1 MAKINKNKNKNE
13 VLLEAKGLYKSYTQ
27 TSGFFVR
34 KQRVIKALNNVSLF
48 IKPGETLAIVGESG
62 SGKST
67 LARCLLQLQAF
78 EQGELFFKGK
88 NLTSLDEKD
97 KKHLKRHIQMVFQ
110 DPYASLNPRMKIEE
124 ILEEGLVIHDL
135 GNKKVR
141 QTKVRSMIKKVGLTV
156 ADLQKYPHQFSG
168 GQRQRI
174 GIARALIVEPELVIC
189 DEPVS
194 ALDVSIQAQILLLL
208 KDLQKE
214 LGLSYLFI
222 SHDLRVVRHMADRIV
237 VMHQGK
243 IVELGLTKSIYEKPK
258 ANYTRE
264 LLNAIPGKHFK
275 FKVS

>member
-1 MAKINKNKNKNE
+1 MAKIVKNE
-13 VLLEAKGLYKSYTQ
+13 VLLEAKGLYKTYTQ
-27 TSGFFVR
+27 TSGFFVK
-34 KQRVIKALNNVSLF
+34 KQRVIKALNNVSLS
-48 IKPGETLAIVGESG
+48 IKKGETLAIVGESG

-67 LARCLLQLQAF
+67 LARCLLQLLSLD
-78 EQGELFFKGK
+78 QGELFFKGK
-88 NLTSLDEKD
+88 NLNSLDVEG
-97 KKHLKRHIQMVFQ
+97 KKYLKRHIQMVFQ
-110 DPYASLNPRMKIEE
+110 DPYASLNPRMKISE
-124 ILEEGLVIHDL
+124 ILEEGLLIHDL
-135 GNKKVR
+135 GNKIVR
-141 QTKVRSMIKKVGLTV
+141 DKKMRDMIKKVGLEV
-156 ADLQKYPHQFSG
+156 SDLNKYPHQFSG

-222 SHDLRVVRHMADRIV
+222 SHDLRVVRHMADSIA

-243 IVELGLTKSIYEKPK
+243 IVEQGSIKGIYEKPK

-264 LLNAIPGKHFK
+264 LLNAIPGNHFK

>member
-1 MAKINKNKNKNE
+1 MAKMLKNE
-13 VLLEAKGLYKSYTQ
+13 VLLEAKGLYKTYTQ
-27 TSGFFVR
+27 TSGFFVK
-34 KQRVIKALNNVSLF
+34 KQRVIKALNNVSVS
-48 IKPGETLAIVGESG
+48 IKKGETLAIVGESG

-67 LARCLLQLQAF
+67 LARCLLQLLSLD
-78 EQGELFFKGK
+78 QGEIFFKGK
-88 NLTSLDEKD
+88 NLNSLDAEG
-97 KKHLKRHIQMVFQ
+97 KKYLKRHIQMVFQ
-110 DPYASLNPRMKIEE
+110 DPYASLNPRMKISE
-124 ILEEGLVIHDL
+124 ILEEGLLIHDL
-135 GNKKVR
+135 GDKFSRDKKMR
-141 QTKVRSMIKKVGLTV
+141 DMIKKVGLEV
-156 ADLQKYPHQFSG
+156 SDLNKYPHQFSG

-222 SHDLRVVRHMADRIV
+222 SHDLRVVRHMADSIA

-243 IVELGLTKSIYEKPK
+243 IVEQGSIKGIYEKPK

-264 LLNAIPGKHFK
+264 LLNAIPGNHFK

>member
-1 MAKINKNKNKNE
+1 MTSKNIKNE
-13 VLLEAKGLYKSYTQ
+13 MLLEAKGLYKTYTQ

-34 KQRVIKALNNVSLF
+34 RQRTIKALNNVSLS
-48 IKPGETLAIVGESG
+48 IKKGETLVVVGESG

-67 LARCLLQLQAF
+67 LARCLLQLLSLD
-78 EQGELFFKGK
+78 EGELFFKGK
-88 NLTSLDEKD
+88 NVMSFKADE

-110 DPYASLNPRMKIEE
+110 DPYASLNPRMKIGE
-124 ILEEGLVIHDL
+124 ILEEGLLIHGL
-135 GNKKVR
+135 GNKTSRDKKIR
-141 QTKVRSMIKKVGLTV
+141 DMIKKVGLSVT
-156 ADLQKYPHQFSG
+156 DLTKYPHQFSG

-208 KDLQKE
+208 KELQKE

-243 IVELGLTKSIYEKPK
+243 IVEQGATKSIYEKPK

>member
-1 MAKINKNKNKNE
+1 MAKIIKNA
-13 VLLEAKGLYKSYTQ
+13 VLLEAKGLYKTYTQ
-27 TSGFFVR
+27 TSGFFVK
-34 KQRVIKALNNVSLF
+34 KQRIIKALNNVSLS
-48 IKPGETLAIVGESG
+48 IKKGETLAIVGESG

-67 LARCLLQLQAF
+67 LARCLLQLLSLD
-78 EQGELFFKGK
+78 QGELFFKGK
-88 NLTSLDEKD
+88 NLNSLDVEG
-97 KKHLKRHIQMVFQ
+97 KKYLKRHIQMIFQ
-110 DPYASLNPRMKIEE
+110 DPYASLNPRMKIAE
-124 ILEEGLVIHDL
+124 ILEEGLLIHDL
-135 GNKKVR
+135 GDKFSRDKKMR
-141 QTKVRSMIKKVGLTV
+141 DMIKKVGLEV
-156 ADLQKYPHQFSG
+156 SDLNKYPHQFSG

-222 SHDLRVVRHMADRIV
+222 SHDLRVVRHMADSIA

-243 IVELGLTKSIYEKPK
+243 IVEQGSIKGIYEKPK

-264 LLNAIPGKHFK
+264 LLNAIPGNHFK

>member
-1 MAKINKNKNKNE
+1 MAKKIDKNE
-13 VLLEAKGLYKSYTQ
+13 MLLEAKGLYKTYTQ

-34 KQRVIKALNNVSLF
+34 KQRIIKALNNVSLY
-48 IKPGETLAIVGESG
+48 IKKGETLAIVGESG

-67 LARCLLQLQAF
+67 LARCLLQLLSLD
-78 EQGELFFKGK
+78 EGELFFKGK
-88 NLTSLDEKD
+88 NLTSLDVKD
-97 KKHLKRHIQMVFQ
+97 KKYLKRHIQMVFQ
-110 DPYASLNPRMKIEE
+110 DPYASLNPRMKIGE
-124 ILEEGLVIHDL
+124 ILEEGLLIHGL
-135 GNKKVR
+135 GNKISRDKKIR
-141 QTKVRSMIKKVGLTV
+141 DMIKKVGLTV
-156 ADLQKYPHQFSG
+156 ADLTKYPHQFSG
-168 GQRQRI
+168 GQRQRV

-208 KDLQKE
+208 KALQKE

-243 IVELGLTKSIYEKPK
+243 IVEQGPTKSIYEKPK

-275 FKVS
+275 FKIS

>member
-1 MAKINKNKNKNE
+1 MAKILKNE
-13 VLLEAKGLYKSYTQ
+13 VLLEARGLYKTYTQ
-27 TSGFFVR
+27 TSGFFVK
-34 KQRVIKALNNVSLF
+34 KQRVIKALNNVSLS
-48 IKPGETLAIVGESG
+48 IKKGETLAIVGESG

-67 LARCLLQLQAF
+67 LARCLLQLLSLD
-78 EQGELFFKGK
+78 QGELFFKGK
-88 NLTSLDEKD
+88 NLTTLDVKD
-97 KKHLKRHIQMVFQ
+97 KKYLKRHIQMVFQ
-110 DPYASLNPRMKIEE
+110 DPYASLNPRMKIAE
-124 ILEEGLVIHDL
+124 ILEEGLLIHYL
-135 GNKKVR
+135 GNKFSRDKKMR
-141 QTKVRSMIKKVGLTV
+141 DMIKKVGLEV
-156 ADLQKYPHQFSG
+156 SDLNKYPHQFSG

-208 KDLQKE
+208 KELQKE

-222 SHDLRVVRHMADRIV
+222 SHDLRVVRHMADRIA

-243 IVELGLTKSIYEKPK
+243 IVEQGSIKGIYEKPK

-264 LLNAIPGKHFK
+264 LLNAIPGNHFK

>member
-1 MAKINKNKNKNE
+1 MAKINTNA
-13 VLLEAKGLYKSYTQ
+13 VLLEAKGLYKTYTQ

-34 KQRVIKALNNVSLF
+34 KQRVIKALNNVSLS

-67 LARCLLQLQAF
+67 LARCLLQLLSF
-78 EQGELFFKGK
+78 DQGELFFKGK
-88 NLTSLDEKD
+88 NLTSLDDKD
-97 KKHLKRHIQMVFQ
+97 KKHLKRQIQMVFQ

-135 GNKKVR
+135 GNKKMR

-243 IVELGLTKSIYEKPK
+243 IVEQGLTKSIYEKPK

-264 LLNAIPGKHFK
+264 LLNAIPGNHFK

>member
-1 MAKINKNKNKNE
+1 MAKMLKNE
-13 VLLEAKGLYKSYTQ
+13 VLLEATGLYKTYTQ
-27 TSGFFVR
+27 TSGFFVK
-34 KQRVIKALNNVSLF
+34 KQRVIKALNNVSLS
-48 IKPGETLAIVGESG
+48 IKKGETLAIVGESG

-67 LARCLLQLQAF
+67 LARCLLQLLSLD
-78 EQGELFFKGK
+78 QGELFFKGK
-88 NLTSLDEKD
+88 NLTTLDLEG
-97 KKHLKRHIQMVFQ
+97 KKYLKRHIQMVFQ
-110 DPYASLNPRMKIEE
+110 DPYASLNPRMKIAE
-124 ILEEGLVIHDL
+124 ILEEGLLIHDL
-135 GNKKVR
+135 GNKVVR
-141 QTKVRSMIKKVGLTV
+141 DKKMRDMIKKVGLEV
-156 ADLQKYPHQFSG
+156 SDLNKYPHQFSG

-208 KDLQKE
+208 KELQKE

-222 SHDLRVVRHMADRIV
+222 SHDLRVVRHMADSIA

-243 IVELGLTKSIYEKPK
+243 IVEQGSIKGIYEKPK

-264 LLNAIPGKHFK
+264 LLNAIPGNHFK

>member
-1 MAKINKNKNKNE
+1 MAKINKNA
-13 VLLEAKGLYKSYTQ
+13 VLLEAKGLYKTYTQ
-27 TSGFFVR
+27 TSGFFVK
-34 KQRVIKALNNVSLF
+34 KQRIIKALNNVSLS
-48 IKPGETLAIVGESG
+48 IKKGETLAIVGESG

-67 LARCLLQLQAF
+67 LARCLLQLLSLD
-78 EQGELFFKGK
+78 EGELFFKGK
-88 NLTSLDEKD
+88 NLTTLDVEG
-97 KKHLKRHIQMVFQ
+97 KKYLKRHIQMVFQ
-110 DPYASLNPRMKIEE
+110 DPYASLNPRMKISE
-124 ILEEGLVIHDL
+124 ILEEGLLIHDL
-135 GNKKVR
+135 GNKIVR
-141 QTKVRSMIKKVGLTV
+141 DKKMRDMIKKVGLEV
-156 ADLQKYPHQFSG
+156 SDLNKYPHQFSG

-222 SHDLRVVRHMADRIV
+222 SHDLRVVRHMADSIA

-243 IVELGLTKSIYEKPK
+243 IVEQGSIKGIYEKPK

-264 LLNAIPGKHFK
+264 LLNAIPGNHFK

>member
-1 MAKINKNKNKNE
+1 MAKINKNE
-13 VLLEAKGLYKSYTQ
+13 VLLEARGLYKTYTQ
-27 TSGFFVR
+27 TSGFFVK
-34 KQRVIKALNNVSLF
+34 KQRIIKALNNVSLS
-48 IKPGETLAIVGESG
+48 IKKGETLAIVGESG

-67 LARCLLQLQAF
+67 LARCLLQLLSLD
-78 EQGELFFKGK
+78 QGELFFKGK
-88 NLTSLDEKD
+88 NLNSLDIEG
-97 KKHLKRHIQMVFQ
+97 KKYLKRHIQMVFQ
-110 DPYASLNPRMKIEE
+110 DPYASLNPRMKISE
-124 ILEEGLVIHDL
+124 ILEEGLLIHDL
-135 GNKKVR
+135 GDKFSRDKKMR
-141 QTKVRSMIKKVGLTV
+141 DMIKKVGLEV
-156 ADLQKYPHQFSG
+156 SDLNKYPHQFSG

-222 SHDLRVVRHMADRIV
+222 SHDLRVVRHMADSIA

-243 IVELGLTKSIYEKPK
+243 ILEQGSIKAIYEKPK

-264 LLNAIPGKHFK
+264 LLNAIPGNHFK

>member
-1 MAKINKNKNKNE
+1 MAKIVKNE
-13 VLLEAKGLYKSYTQ
+13 VLLEATGLYKTYTQ

-34 KQRVIKALNNVSLF
+34 RQRTIKALNNVSLS
-48 IKPGETLAIVGESG
+48 IKKGETLAIVGESG

-67 LARCLLQLQAF
+67 LARCLLQLLSLD
-78 EQGELFFKGK
+78 QGELFFKGK
-88 NLTSLDEKD
+88 NLTTLDVEG
-97 KKHLKRHIQMVFQ
+97 KKYLKRHIQMVFQ
-110 DPYASLNPRMKIEE
+110 DPYASLNPRMKIAE
-124 ILEEGLVIHDL
+124 ILEEGLLIHDL
-135 GNKKVR
+135 GNKIVR
-141 QTKVRSMIKKVGLTV
+141 DKKMRDMIKKVGLEV
-156 ADLQKYPHQFSG
+156 SDLNKYPHQFSG

-208 KDLQKE
+208 KELQKE

-222 SHDLRVVRHMADRIV
+222 SHDLRVVRHMADNIA

-243 IVELGLTKSIYEKPK
+243 IVEQGSIKGIYEKPK

-264 LLNAIPGKHFK
+264 LLNAIPGNHFK

>member
-1 MAKINKNKNKNE
+1 MTSKNIKNE
-13 VLLEAKGLYKSYTQ
+13 MLLEAKGLYKTYTQ

-34 KQRVIKALNNVSLF
+34 RQRTIKALNNVSLS
-48 IKPGETLAIVGESG
+48 IKKGETLAVVGESG

-67 LARCLLQLQAF
+67 LARCLLQLLSLD
-78 EQGELFFKGK
+78 EGELFFKGK
-88 NLTSLDEKD
+88 NVMSFKADE

-110 DPYASLNPRMKIEE
+110 DPYASLNPRMKIGE
-124 ILEEGLVIHDL
+124 ILEEGLLIHGL
-135 GNKKVR
+135 GNKTSRDKKIR
-141 QTKVRSMIKKVGLTV
+141 DMIKKVGLSVT
-156 ADLQKYPHQFSG
+156 DLTKYPHQFSG

-208 KDLQKE
+208 KELQKE
-214 LGLSYLFI
+214 FHLSYLFI

-243 IVELGLTKSIYEKPK
+243 IVEQGSTKIIYEKPK

>member
-1 MAKINKNKNKNE
+1 MAKMLKNE
-13 VLLEAKGLYKSYTQ
+13 VLLEAKSLYKTYTQ
-27 TSGFFVR
+27 TSGFFVK
-34 KQRVIKALNNVSLF
+34 KQRVIKALNNVSLS
-48 IKPGETLAIVGESG
+48 IKKGETLAIVGESG

-67 LARCLLQLQAF
+67 LARCLLQLLSLD
-78 EQGELFFKGK
+78 QGELFFKGK
-88 NLTSLDEKD
+88 NLTSLDAEG
-97 KKHLKRHIQMVFQ
+97 KKYLKRHIQMVFQ
-110 DPYASLNPRMKIEE
+110 DPYASLNPRMKIAE
-124 ILEEGLVIHDL
+124 ILEEGLLIHDL
-135 GNKKVR
+135 GNKIVR
-141 QTKVRSMIKKVGLTV
+141 DKKMRDMIKKVGLEV
-156 ADLQKYPHQFSG
+156 SDLNKYPHQFSG

-222 SHDLRVVRHMADRIV
+222 SHDLRVVRHMADNIA

-243 IVELGLTKSIYEKPK
+243 IVEQGSIKGIYEKPK
-258 ANYTRE
+258 AHYTRE
-264 LLNAIPGKHFK
+264 LLNAIPGNHFK

>member
-1 MAKINKNKNKNE
+1 MAKINKNA
-13 VLLEAKGLYKSYTQ
+13 VLLEAKGLYKTYTQ

-34 KQRVIKALNNVSLF
+34 KQRVIKALNNVSLS

-67 LARCLLQLQAF
+67 LARCLLQLLSF
-78 EQGELFFKGK
+78 DQGELFFKGK
-88 NLTSLDEKD
+88 NLTSLDDKD
-97 KKHLKRHIQMVFQ
+97 KKHLKRQIQMVFQ

-141 QTKVRSMIKKVGLTV
+141 QTKVRSMIRKVGLTV

-243 IVELGLTKSIYEKPK
+243 IVEQGYTKSIYEKPK

-275 FKVS
+275 FKIS

>member
-1 MAKINKNKNKNE
+1 MAKMLKNE
-13 VLLEAKGLYKSYTQ
+13 VLLEAKGLYKTYTQ
-27 TSGFFVR
+27 TSGFFVK
-34 KQRVIKALNNVSLF
+34 KQRIIKALNNVSLS
-48 IKPGETLAIVGESG
+48 IKKGETLAIVGESG

-67 LARCLLQLQAF
+67 LARCLLQLLSLD
-78 EQGELFFKGK
+78 QGELFFKGK
-88 NLTSLDEKD
+88 NLNSLDVEG
-97 KKHLKRHIQMVFQ
+97 KKYLKRHIQMIFQ
-110 DPYASLNPRMKIEE
+110 DPYASLNPRMKIAE
-124 ILEEGLVIHDL
+124 ILEEGLLIHDL
-135 GNKKVR
+135 GDKFSRDKKMR
-141 QTKVRSMIKKVGLTV
+141 DMIKKVGLEV
-156 ADLQKYPHQFSG
+156 SDLNKYPHQFSG

-222 SHDLRVVRHMADRIV
+222 SHDLRVVRHMADSIA

-243 IVELGLTKSIYEKPK
+243 IVEQGSIKGIYEKPK

-264 LLNAIPGKHFK
+264 LLNAIPGNHFK

>member
-1 MAKINKNKNKNE
+1 MAKIVKNE
-13 VLLEAKGLYKSYTQ
+13 VLLEAKGLYKTYTQ
-27 TSGFFVR
+27 TSGFFVK
-34 KQRVIKALNNVSLF
+34 KQRVIKALNNVSLS
-48 IKPGETLAIVGESG
+48 IKKGETLAIVGESG

-67 LARCLLQLQAF
+67 LARCLLQLLSLD
-78 EQGELFFKGK
+78 QGEIFIKGK
-88 NLTSLDEKD
+88 NLNSLDAEG
-97 KKHLKRHIQMVFQ
+97 KKYLKRHIQIVFQ
-110 DPYASLNPRMKIEE
+110 DPYASLNPRMKISE
-124 ILEEGLVIHDL
+124 ILEEGLLIHDL
-135 GNKKVR
+135 GDKFSRDKKMR
-141 QTKVRSMIKKVGLTV
+141 DMIKKVGLEV
-156 ADLQKYPHQFSG
+156 SDLNKYPHQFSG

-222 SHDLRVVRHMADRIV
+222 SHDLRVVRHMADSIA

-243 IVELGLTKSIYEKPK
+243 IVEQGSIKGIYEKPK

-264 LLNAIPGKHFK
+264 LLNAIPGNHFK

>member
-1 MAKINKNKNKNE
+1 MAKINKNA
-13 VLLEAKGLYKSYTQ
+13 VLLEAKGLYKTYTQ
-27 TSGFFVR
+27 TSGFFVK
-34 KQRVIKALNNVSLF
+34 KQRIIKALNNVSLS
-48 IKPGETLAIVGESG
+48 IKKGETLAIVGESG

-67 LARCLLQLQAF
+67 LARCLLQLLSLD
-78 EQGELFFKGK
+78 QGELFFKGK
-88 NLTSLDEKD
+88 NLTSLDVEG
-97 KKHLKRHIQMVFQ
+97 KKYLKRHIQMVFQ
-110 DPYASLNPRMKIEE
+110 DPYASLNPRMKIAE
-124 ILEEGLVIHDL
+124 ILEEGLLIHDL
-135 GNKKVR
+135 GDKFSRDKKMR
-141 QTKVRSMIKKVGLTV
+141 DMIKKVGLEV
-156 ADLQKYPHQFSG
+156 SDLNKYPHQFSG

-208 KDLQKE
+208 KELQKE

-222 SHDLRVVRHMADRIV
+222 SHDLRVVRHMADSIA

-243 IVELGLTKSIYEKPK
+243 IVEQGSIKGIYEKPK

-264 LLNAIPGKHFK
+264 LLNAIPGNHFK

>member
-1 MAKINKNKNKNE
+1 MAKIVKNE
-13 VLLEAKGLYKSYTQ
+13 VLLEAKGLYKTYTQ
-27 TSGFFVR
+27 TSGFFVK
-34 KQRVIKALNNVSLF
+34 KQRVIKALNNVSVS
-48 IKPGETLAIVGESG
+48 IKKGETLAIVGESG

-67 LARCLLQLQAF
+67 LARCLLQLLSLD
-78 EQGELFFKGK
+78 EGELFFKGK
-88 NLTSLDEKD
+88 NLNSLDVED
-97 KKHLKRHIQMVFQ
+97 KKYLKRHIQMVFQ
-110 DPYASLNPRMKIEE
+110 DPYASLNPRMKISE
-124 ILEEGLVIHDL
+124 ILEEGLLIHDL
-135 GNKKVR
+135 GHKIVRDKKMR
-141 QTKVRSMIKKVGLTV
+141 DMIKKVGLEV
-156 ADLQKYPHQFSG
+156 SDLNKYPHQFSG

-222 SHDLRVVRHMADRIV
+222 SHDLRVVRHMADNIA

-243 IVELGLTKSIYEKPK
+243 IVEQGSIKGIYEKPK

-264 LLNAIPGKHFK
+264 LLNAIPGNHFK

>member
-1 MAKINKNKNKNE
+1 MAKIVKNE
-13 VLLEAKGLYKSYTQ
+13 VLLEAKGLYKTYTQ

-34 KQRVIKALNNVSLF
+34 KQRTIKALNNVSLS
-48 IKPGETLAIVGESG
+48 IKKGETLAIVGESG

-67 LARCLLQLQAF
+67 LARCLLQLLSLD
-78 EQGELFFKGK
+78 QGELFFKGK
-88 NLTSLDEKD
+88 NLNSLDVKD
-97 KKHLKRHIQMVFQ
+97 KKYLKRHIQMVFQ
-110 DPYASLNPRMKIEE
+110 DPYASLNPRMLISE
-124 ILEEGLVIHDL
+124 ILEEGLLIHDL
-135 GNKKVR
+135 GNKIVR
-141 QTKVRSMIKKVGLTV
+141 DKKMRDMIKKVGLEV
-156 ADLQKYPHQFSG
+156 SDLNKYPHQFSG

-222 SHDLRVVRHMADRIV
+222 SHDLRVVRHMADNIA

-243 IVELGLTKSIYEKPK
+243 IVEQGSIKGIYEKPK

-264 LLNAIPGKHFK
+264 LLNAIPGNHFK

>member
-1 MAKINKNKNKNE
+1 MAKIIKNE
-13 VLLEAKGLYKSYTQ
+13 VLLEATGLYKTYKQ
-27 TSGFFVR
+27 TSGFFVK
-34 KQRVIKALNNVSLF
+34 KQRIIKALNNVSLS
-48 IKPGETLAIVGESG
+48 IKKGETLAIVGESG

-67 LARCLLQLQAF
+67 LARCLLQLLSLD
-78 EQGELFFKGK
+78 QGELFFKGK
-88 NLTSLDEKD
+88 NLNSLDVKD
-97 KKHLKRHIQMVFQ
+97 KKYLKRHIQMVFQ
-110 DPYASLNPRMKIEE
+110 DPYASLNPRMKIAE
-124 ILEEGLVIHDL
+124 ILEEGLLIHDL
-135 GNKKVR
+135 GDKIVRDKKMR
-141 QTKVRSMIKKVGLTV
+141 DMIKKVGLEV
-156 ADLQKYPHQFSG
+156 SDLNKYPHQFSG

-208 KDLQKE
+208 KELQKE

-222 SHDLRVVRHMADRIV
+222 SHDLRVVRHMADSIA

-243 IVELGLTKSIYEKPK
+243 IVEQGSIKGIYEKPK

-264 LLNAIPGKHFK
+264 LLNAIPGNHFK

>member
-1 MAKINKNKNKNE
+1 MTSKNMKNE
-13 VLLEAKGLYKSYTQ
+13 MLLEAKGLYKTYTQ

-34 KQRVIKALNNVSLF
+34 RQRTIKALNNVNLS
-48 IKPGETLAIVGESG
+48 IKKGETLAIVGESG

-67 LARCLLQLQAF
+67 LARCLLQLLSLD
-78 EQGELFFKGK
+78 EGELFFKGK
-88 NLTSLDEKD
+88 NLKTLKIED
-97 KKHLKRHIQMVFQ
+97 KKDLKRQIQMVFQ
-110 DPYASLNPRMKIEE
+110 DPYASLNPRMKIGE
-124 ILEEGLVIHDL
+124 ILEEGLLIHGL
-135 GNKKVR
+135 GNKTSRDKKIR
-141 QTKVRSMIKKVGLTV
+141 DMIKKVGLEV
-156 ADLQKYPHQFSG
+156 ADLTKYPHQFSG

-208 KDLQKE
+208 KELQKE

-222 SHDLRVVRHMADRIV
+222 SHDLRVVRHMADHIV
-237 VMHQGK
+237 VMYQGK
-243 IVELGLTKSIYEKPK
+243 IVEQGSVKSIYEKPK

-264 LLNAIPGKHFK
+264 LLNAIPGKHFN

>member
-1 MAKINKNKNKNE
+1 MAKIDKYE
-13 VLLEAKGLYKSYTQ
+13 MLLEAKGLYKTYTQ

-34 KQRVIKALNNVSLF
+34 KTRTIKALNNVSLK
-48 IKPGETLAIVGESG
+48 IMKGQTLAVVGESG

-67 LARCLLQLQAF
+67 LARSLLQLQAID
-78 EQGELFFKGK
+78 QGELRFKGQDM
-88 NLTSLDEKD
+88 TSLNKMDGKA
-97 KKHLKRHIQMVFQ
+97 LKRSIQMVFQ

-124 ILEEGLVIHDL
+124 ILEEGLVIHGL
-135 GNKKVR
+135 GNKKTR
-141 QTKVRSMIKKVGLTV
+141 QLKVRDMIKKVGLNV
-156 ADLQKYPHQFSG
+156 ADLNKYPHQFSG

-174 GIARALIVEPELVIC
+174 GIARALIIEPELVIC

-208 KDLQKE
+208 KELQKE

-222 SHDLRVVRHMADRIV
+222 SHDLRVVRHMADNIV

-243 IVELGLTKSIYEKPK
+243 IVEQGSVKSIYEKPK

>member
-1 MAKINKNKNKNE
+1 MAKINKNA
-13 VLLEAKGLYKSYTQ
+13 VLLEAKGLYKTYTQ
-27 TSGFFVR
+27 TSGFFVK
-34 KQRVIKALNNVSLF
+34 KQRIIKALNNVSLS
-48 IKPGETLAIVGESG
+48 IKKGETLAIVGESG

-67 LARCLLQLQAF
+67 LARCLLQLLSLD
-78 EQGELFFKGK
+78 QGELFFKGK
-88 NLTSLDEKD
+88 NLNSLDVEG
-97 KKHLKRHIQMVFQ
+97 KKYLKRHIQMVFQ
-110 DPYASLNPRMKIEE
+110 DPYASLNPRMKISE
-124 ILEEGLVIHDL
+124 ILEEGLLIHDL
-135 GNKKVR
+135 GDKILRDKKMR
-141 QTKVRSMIKKVGLTV
+141 DMIKKVGLEV
-156 ADLQKYPHQFSG
+156 SDLNKYPHQFSG

-222 SHDLRVVRHMADRIV
+222 SHDLRVVRHMADSIA

-243 IVELGLTKSIYEKPK
+243 IVEQGSIKGIYEKPK

-264 LLNAIPGKHFK
+264 LLNAIPGNHFK